1 MRVGFGYDIHQFR
14 DGDNGPL
21 RLGGVEIPN
30 VAQLEGHSDGDPLIH
45 AVIDALLGAAGEGDI
60 GKHFPPG
67 EPETAGI
74 DSRILLKRVS
84 TLLSSRQIN
93 IVNVDATIIAEY
105 PPLADYFIA
114 MKRTIATALR
124 MNDERVNVKAT
135 TNEGL
140 GVIGSG
146 QAIAAMAVALVEEH
160 VR

>member
-14 DGDNGPL
+14 DGASGPL
-21 RLGGVEIPN
+21 RLGGVDIPN
-30 VAQLEGHSDGDPLIH
+30 APQLKGHSDGDPLIH

-67 EPETAGI
+67 EAATAGI
-74 DSRILLKRVS
+74 DSRVLLERVS
-84 TLLSSRQIN
+84 ALLSSRRID

-105 PPLADYFIA
+105 PPLSDHFLAI
-114 MKRTIATALR
+114 RETIANALG
-124 MNDERVNVKAT
+124 MDDDRVNVKAT

-146 QAIAAMAVALVEEH
+146 QAIAAMAVALIEEH